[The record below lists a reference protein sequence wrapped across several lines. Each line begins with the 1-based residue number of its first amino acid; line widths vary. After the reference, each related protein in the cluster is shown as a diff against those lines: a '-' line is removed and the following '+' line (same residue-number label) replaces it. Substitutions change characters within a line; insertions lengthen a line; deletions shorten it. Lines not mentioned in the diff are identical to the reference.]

1 MRAAQVKLEKRHIVL
16 RCDTKEENF
25 NLGDLV
31 VVETKEGPQ
40 MGRVISEP
48 QDLNTEIFSKPT
60 PPVIRLATDEDR
72 KKQEE
77 EEKKAAEAMKKCKEK
92 AEQLALPMKVV
103 GVDFQSGGEKVTFFF
118 TAETRINFRELVK
131 QLASEFHARI
141 EMRQIGAR
149 NEAKMMG
156 GVGCCGLPLCCVS
169 FLPDFEPV
177 TIRMA
182 KDQGL
187 SLDPTKISGLCGR
200 LLCCL
205 EYEASTYSEF
215 LKDLPKCGCR
225 IATSSGEGK
234 VIKQNVLAKT
244 LLVDFDDGQKLT
256 IKAEEIKKKAP

>member
-1 MRAAQVKLEKRHIVL
+1 MRVAQVKLEKKHIVL
-16 RCDTKEENF
+16 RCDTKEANV

-40 MGRVISEP
+40 MGRIISEP
-48 QDLNTEIFSKPT
+48 QDLNTAIFSKPT
-60 PPVIRLATDEDR
+60 PPVIRVATEEDC
-72 KKQEE
+72 KKHEE
-77 EEKKAAEAMKKCKEK
+77 QAKKAAEAMKKCKEK
-92 AEQLALPMKVV
+92 AEQLSLPMKVV
-103 GVDFQSGGEKVTFFF
+103 GVDFQSAGEKVTFFF
-118 TAETRINFRELVK
+118 TAETRVNFRELVK
-131 QLASEFHARI
+131 QLASEFHVRI

-205 EYEASTYSEF
+205 EYESSTYCEC
-215 LKDLPKCGCR
+215 LKGLPKCGSR

-234 VIKQNVLAKT
+234 VIKQNVLSKT
-244 LLVDFDDGQKLT
+244 LLVQFDDGRQLT
-256 IKAEEIKKKAP
+256 IRAEEIKDKAP